1 MIGHHRGID
10 HNRSMKP
17 RTLSKSRFKLALEC
31 PTKVFYSLDRRYVNT
46 KNEDEFLQALADG
59 GFQVGEL
66 AKRMYAAEDPTAV
79 EITAREEGEQVRQ
92 TTELLGR
99 PAATVFE
106 GTVKHGDMLVRVD
119 VLRKRGNVVD
129 LIEVKSKSF
138 NRNREDHSFRGKRGG
153 IRSTWLPYLQDVAF
167 QTWVCRQA
175 YPGLEVRPFLLLV
188 DPTQTCSIDGLGTA
202 IRVDRDAAGRA
213 VVTVAPG
220 FDVRALRPPL
230 LTQHDVSEFVEEILA
245 GLVETSEG
253 MFGFA
258 EYAGRM
264 AAVVVAGRKV
274 DPPVGAQCKKCE
286 FYCEPADRTAD
297 MRSGWA
303 ECMEARFP
311 GHGDVARSDTVFALY
326 DDRKKKGQQALA
338 QGKLLLTE
346 LDEGDVGEEEAGDEI
361 VLPHRHRLQIR
372 EARGEDA
379 ATLLRTRTLREAFDG
394 WTFPLHFIDF
404 ETSRPTLPFTAGRRP
419 NQQLLFQFSHHVMDE
434 AGRVEHRTQC
444 LVADPGVVPNAAVV
458 RALRDALSGD
468 GGTVLHWWDHE
479 RTVLKDVRDQLAA
492 GAEADAAELVGF
504 IDSLVTAPDG
514 GTARLVD
521 MGRPLVARTAF
532 IAGTDGR
539 SSIKKVLQAV
549 LAQSEY
555 LRERYGRP
563 VYGTPD
569 MPSLNFRDWTWWRE
583 KDGEVIDP
591 YLLLGQLLADPE
603 LDRVAREEEE
613 DEASA
618 FVANGGA
625 AMVAFGELQRRDLAA
640 AERRRLEGQL
650 LRYCELD
657 TLAMVMVYE
666 ALREWVL

>member
-1 MIGHHRGID
+1 
-10 HNRSMKP
+10 MKP
-17 RTLSKSRFKLALEC
+17 TTLSKSRFKLALEC

-66 AKRMYAAEDPTAV
+66 AKRMYAAEDPAAV
-79 EITAREEGEQVRQ
+79 EITVREEGEQVRQ

-99 PAATVFE
+99 PSATVFE

-119 VLRKRGNVVD
+119 VLRKRGDVVD

-245 GLVETSEG
+245 GLVETPEG

-258 EYAGRM
+258 EYAGRL

-311 GHGDVARSDTVFALY
+311 GHGRSVAQRNGVCALRRPEKEGGTSSRTWQAAAHRAQRGRRRGGRGQRRNRAASSASAADT
-326 DDRKKKGQQALA
+326 G
-338 QGKLLLTE
+338 
-346 LDEGDVGEEEAGDEI
+346 I
-361 VLPHRHRLQIR
+361 
-372 EARGEDA
+372 
-379 ATLLRTRTLREAFDG
+379 
-394 WTFPLHFIDF
+394 
-404 ETSRPTLPFTAGRRP
+404 AGRRRGDP
-419 NQQLLFQFSHHVMDE
+419 AADE
-434 AGRVEHRTQC
+434 NLARGVRRLDVSAALHRFRD
-444 LVADPGVVPNAAVV
+444 VAT
-458 RALRDALSGD
+458 DAC
-468 GGTVLHWWDHE
+468 
-479 RTVLKDVRDQLAA
+479 
-492 GAEADAAELVGF
+492 
-504 IDSLVTAPDG
+504 
-514 GTARLVD
+514 
-521 MGRPLVARTAF
+521 
-532 IAGTDGR
+532 R
-539 SSIKKVLQAV
+539 S
-549 LAQSEY
+549 
-555 LRERYGRP
+555 RP
-563 VYGTPD
+563 VG
-569 MPSLNFRDWTWWRE
+569 
-583 KDGEVIDP
+583 
-591 YLLLGQLLADPE
+591 
-603 LDRVAREEEE
+603 ARI
-613 DEASA
+613 SSCCSSS
-618 FVANGGA
+618 
-625 AMVAFGELQRRDLAA
+625 R
-640 AERRRLEGQL
+640 
-650 LRYCELD
+650 
-657 TLAMVMVYE
+657 TT
-666 ALREWVL
+666 

>member
-1 MIGHHRGID
+1 MDVAPGAGVLRAAEARGRERVIGQHGGID
-10 HNRSMKP
+10 DNRPMKS

-79 EITAREEGEQVRQ
+79 EITAREEDEQVRQ
-92 TTELLGR
+92 TTEVLGR
-99 PAATVFE
+99 PSATVFE

-119 VLRKRGNVVD
+119 VLRKRGDVVD

-188 DPTQTCSIDGLGTA
+188 DPTQTCSIGGLGTA

-230 LTQHDVSEFVEEILA
+230 LTPHDVSEFVEEILA
-245 GLVETSEG
+245 GLVETPEG

-303 ECMEARFP
+303 ECMAARFP
-311 GHGDVARSDTVFALY
+311 GRGDVPRAETVFALY
-326 DDRKKKGQQALA
+326 DDRKKKGNKLSHRASCCSPSSTRATSGRKRPATKSCYLIGTGCRS
-338 QGKLLLTE
+338 GK
-346 LDEGDVGEEEAGDEI
+346 
-361 VLPHRHRLQIR
+361 
-372 EARGEDA
+372 RGEK
-379 ATLLRTRTLREAFDG
+379 TRRPCCGREPCARRSTVGRFRC
-394 WTFPLHFIDF
+394 TSS
-404 ETSRPTLPFTAGRRP
+404 TSRRHGRRCR
-419 NQQLLFQFSHHVMDE
+419 S
-434 AGRVEHRTQC
+434 RR
-444 LVADPGVVPNAAVV
+444 
-458 RALRDALSGD
+458 
-468 GGTVLHWWDHE
+468 
-479 RTVLKDVRDQLAA
+479 A
-492 GAEADAAELVGF
+492 GAR
-504 IDSLVTAPDG
+504 ISSCCSSS
-514 GTARLVD
+514 
-521 MGRPLVARTAF
+521 RT
-532 IAGTDGR
+532 T
-539 SSIKKVLQAV
+539 
-549 LAQSEY
+549 
-555 LRERYGRP
+555 
-563 VYGTPD
+563 
-569 MPSLNFRDWTWWRE
+569 
-583 KDGEVIDP
+583 
-591 YLLLGQLLADPE
+591 
-603 LDRVAREEEE
+603 
-613 DEASA
+613 
-618 FVANGGA
+618 
-625 AMVAFGELQRRDLAA
+625 
-640 AERRRLEGQL
+640 
-650 LRYCELD
+650 
-657 TLAMVMVYE
+657 
-666 ALREWVL
+666 

>member
-1 MIGHHRGID
+1 MAE
-10 HNRSMKP
+10 MKP
-17 RTLSKSRFKLALEC
+17 TTLSKTRFKLALEC

-46 KNEDEFLQALADG
+46 KNEDEFLQSLADG

-66 AKRMYAAEDPTAV
+66 AKRMYAAEDPAAV
-79 EITAREEGEQVRQ
+79 EITVREEGEQIRQ
-92 TTELLGR
+92 TTEFLGR

-106 GTVKHGDMLVRVD
+106 GTVKHGDLLVRVD

-138 NRNREDHSFRGKRGG
+138 NRNCEDHSFRGKRGG

-175 YPGLEVRPFLLLV
+175 HPGLEVRPFLLLV
-188 DPTQTCSIDGLGTA
+188 DPTQTCSIDGLGA
-202 IRVDRDAAGRA
+202 SIRVDRDAAGRA

-220 FDVRALRPPL
+220 FDVRALRPSL
-230 LTQHDVSEFVEEILA
+230 LTQHDVSEYVEEILA
-245 GLVETSEG
+245 GLVETPEG
-253 MFGFA
+253 TFAFA

-286 FYCEPADRTAD
+286 FYCEPSERTAD

-326 DDRKKKGQQALA
+326 DDRKKKGEQALA

-346 LDEGDVGEEEAGDEI
+346 LNEGDVGEEEASNEI

-419 NQQLLFQFSHHVMDE
+419 NQQLLFQFSHHMMDE

-468 GGTVLHWWDHE
+468 DGTVLHWWDHE

-504 IDSLVTAPDG
+504 IDSLVTVPDG

-539 SSIKKVLQAV
+539 SSIKKALQAV
-549 LAQSEY
+549 LQQSEY

-569 MPSLNFRDWTWWRE
+569 MPSLNVREWTWWRE
-583 KDGEVIDP
+583 KDGEVMDP
-591 YLLLGQLLADPE
+591 YLLLGQLLSDPE

-625 AMVAFGELQRRDLAA
+625 AMVAFGELQRRDLPA

>member
-1 MIGHHRGID
+1 MIRPHRGID
-10 HNRSMKP
+10 HSRSMKP
-17 RTLSKSRFKLALEC
+17 TTLSKSRFKLALEC

-66 AKRMYAAEDPTAV
+66 AKRMYAAEDPAAV

-92 TTELLGR
+92 TTEVLGR

-119 VLRKRGNVVD
+119 VLRKRGDVVD

-138 NRNREDHSFRGKRGG
+138 DPNREDQSFRGRRGG

-175 YPGLEVRPFLLLV
+175 YPEIRFRPFLLLV
-188 DPTQTCSIDGLGTA
+188 DPANPCSIDGLGTA
-202 IRVDRDAAGRA
+202 IRVDRDADNRA
-213 VVTVAPG
+213 VVTVEPG
-220 FDVRALRPPL
+220 SDVMAIRPPL
-230 LTQHDVSEFVEEILA
+230 LMQHDVSEYVEAILA
-245 GLVETSEG
+245 GLVDTPEG
-253 MFGFA
+253 TFGFA

-264 AAVVVAGRKV
+264 AAAIVAGRKV
-274 DPPVGAQCKKCE
+274 EPPVGAQCKKCE
-286 FYCEPADRTAD
+286 FYCDPSERTAER
-297 MRSGWA
+297 RSGWA
-303 ECMEARFP
+303 ECIEQRFP
-311 GHGDVARSDTVFALY
+311 GKGGVPRAETVFALY
-326 DDRKKKGQQALA
+326 DDRKKKGEQALA

-346 LDEGDVGEEEAGDEI
+346 LNEDDVGEEESSDEI

-372 EARGEDA
+372 ESRAEDA

-419 NQQLLFQFSHHVMDE
+419 NQQILFQFSHHVLDA
-434 AGRVEHRTQC
+434 AGRLEHRTQC

-468 GGTVLHWWDHE
+468 DGTVLHWWDHE
-479 RTVLKDVRDQLAA
+479 RNVLNDVQEQLAA
-492 GAEADAAELVGF
+492 SDEPDRKLLVEF
-504 IDSLVTAPDG
+504 IRSLIGSDG
-514 GTARLVD
+514 RPARLVD
-521 MGRPLVARTAF
+521 MGRPLVAKTAF

-549 LAQSEY
+549 MQQSEY

-563 VYGTPD
+563 VYGSEA
-569 MPSLNFRDWTWWRE
+569 MPSLNFRDWTWWQAH
-583 KDGEVIDP
+583 DGVVRDP
-591 YLLLGQLLADPE
+591 YTLLRPLLSDPE
-603 LDRVAREEEE
+603 LDRAAREEEE

-625 AMVAFGELQRRDLAA
+625 AMVAYGELQRRDLAA
-640 AERRRLEGQL
+640 AERRRLEDQL

-666 ALREWVL
+666 ALREWVR